1 MAFLQ
6 QDGKIYVASNGVAAT
21 EVVASGRQIAKLNG
35 AVTIDLTWS
44 FASARWRTRAIQDHD
59 AFAIDGSINAEE
71 VEWVASVLNTISSN
85 CTVGSQA
92 LYGTALSTGGNTTA
106 NFWRITTSTVPK
118 NLQWVFQF
126 RRSDDNKLMQIYAPK
141 AKLENYPAPFAVEDY
156 TKQSLTWR
164 LLASTNGKLI
174 EVNHAVSTAGAPG

>member
-6 QDGKIYVASNGVAAT
+6 QDGKIYVATGGVAAT
-21 EVVASGRQIAKLNG
+21 EVVAAGNQIAKLNG
-35 AVTIDLTWS
+35 AVTIDLTWA
-44 FASARWRTRAIQDHD
+44 FASARWRSRAIQDHD
-59 AFAIDGSINAEE
+59 AYAIDGSINAEE

-92 LYGTALSTGGNTTA
+92 LYGTALATNTTA

-126 RRSDDNKLMQIYAPK
+126 RRSDDQKIMQIYAPK

-164 LLASTNGKLI
+164 LLASTNGKFI

>member
-6 QDGKIYVASNGVAAT
+6 QDGKVYVCSGLVTAGGVVTASH
-21 EVVASGRQIAKLNG
+21 QIAKING
-35 AVTIDLTWS
+35 AVTIDITWA
-44 FASARWRTRAIQDHD
+44 FASARWLTIAIQDHD

-85 CTVGSQA
+85 LTVGSQA
-92 LYGTALSTGGNTTA
+92 LYGTTLADDTTA

-126 RRSDDNKLMQIYAPK
+126 RRTDDQKLMQIYAPK
-141 AKLENYPAPFAVEDY
+141 AKVENYPAPFAVEDY
-156 TKQSLTWR
+156 TKQALTWR
-164 LLASTNGKLI
+164 LLASTNGKFI
-174 EVNHAVSTAGAPG
+174 EVNHAVSTAAAPG